1 MGYAKYLN
9 QIWDVAIFGCALNH
23 KLSMPV
29 PLQCWLWTLKNPSTT
44 GALGAG
50 QLDKKKKSVGQGAW
64 LNIVFQKAALYTK
77 KKGRNSLFKWLN
89 AKQMVKFQQSKGLMG
104 S

>member
-29 PLQCWLWTLKNPSTT
+29 PLQCWLWTLEDPRTT
-44 GALGAG
+44 GALEAG
-50 QLDKKKKSVGQGAW
+50 QLDKKKKFVGQGTW
-64 LNIVFQKAALYTK
+64 PNIVFQKAARYTK
-77 KKGRNSLFKWLN
+77 NKGSNSLFKWLN
-89 AKQMVKFQQSKGLMG
+89 TKQMVRFQQSKGLMG
-104 S
+104 

>member
-1 MGYAKYLN
+1 MGYTKYLN

-23 KLSMPV
+23 KLSMPM
-29 PLQCWLWTLKNPSTT
+29 PLQCWLWTLENPSTT

-50 QLDKKKKSVGQGAW
+50 QLDKKKKFVGQETW
-64 LNIVFQKAALYTK
+64 LNIVFQQAALYTK
-77 KKGRNSLFKWLN
+77 KGSNSLFKWLN
-89 AKQMVKFQQSKGLMG
+89 TKQMVRFQQSKGLMG